1 MATGPDPS
9 RSYPYLPSQ
18 YEGSLPQPDE
28 FGDLF
33 AGTSPQTGPFPV
45 LTAPEP
51 PEQPDDTAA
60 RLLYPPPGPQPRT
73 AGHRAKVTAATLAA
87 VALLAGLAIAWAAF
101 SRHHLTSGG
110 QLAGRQT
117 AATRQASPAPRARA
131 TPSGAPSAAPSA
143 PPSAPPTAPGPA
155 PGGDAVLVTMAPGV
169 SQAPDA
175 AQVEGFLVSYF
186 TAINTR
192 DYEQYEGLLIPA
204 GRAQLTAADFAQGY
218 GTTTDSGASV
228 VGVSSA
234 GASVAA
240 TVTFTS
246 RQRPVPG
253 ADVTGCTSWD
263 VTLYLRRL
271 DGALLIGN
279 PPPAY
284 HAYHRACS

>member
-9 RSYPYLPSQ
+9 RSYPYLPSP
-18 YEGSLPQPDE
+18 YEGGLPQPDE
-28 FGDLF
+28 FGDRF

-45 LTAPEP
+45 LTAPDP
-51 PEQPDDTAA
+51 PEEPDDTAA

-73 AGHRAKVTAATLAA
+73 AGHPAKATAAALAA
-87 VALLAGLAIAWAAF
+87 VTLLAGLAIAWAAF
-101 SRHHLTSGG
+101 SRHHLTSGS

-117 AATRQASPAPRARA
+117 TATRQASPAPRART
-131 TPSGAPSAAPSA
+131 TPSTARSA
-143 PPSAPPTAPGPA
+143 PPTAPPTAPGPA
-155 PGGDAVLVTMAPGV
+155 PGGGAALVTMAPGV

-186 TAINTR
+186 TAINSR

-204 GRAQLTAADFAQGY
+204 GRAQLTAAEFAQGY
-218 GTTTDSGASV
+218 GTTTDSGASI
-228 VGVSSA
+228 VGISAA

-240 TVTFTS
+240 TVMFTS

-253 ADVTGCTSWD
+253 AGVTSCTSWD
-263 VTLYLRRL
+263 ITLYLRRL
-271 DGALLIGN
+271 GGTLLIGN

>member
-9 RSYPYLPSQ
+9 RSYPYLPSP
-18 YEGSLPQPDE
+18 YEGGLPQPDE
-28 FGDLF
+28 FGDRF

-45 LTAPEP
+45 LTAPD
-51 PEQPDDTAA
+51 PEEPDDTAA

-117 AATRQASPAPRARA
+117 TATRQASPAPRART
-131 TPSGAPSAAPSA
+131 TPSTAPSA
-143 PPSAPPTAPGPA
+143 PPTAPPTAPGPA
-155 PGGDAVLVTMAPGV
+155 PGGGAALVTMAPGV

-186 TAINTR
+186 TAINSR

-204 GRAQLTAADFAQGY
+204 GRAQLTAAEFAQGY
-218 GTTTDSGASV
+218 GTTTDSGASI
-228 VGVSSA
+228 VGISAA

-240 TVTFTS
+240 TVMFTS

-253 ADVTGCTSWD
+253 AGVTSCTSWD
-263 VTLYLRRL
+263 ITLYLRRL
-271 DGALLIGN
+271 GGTLLIGN